1 MTRGGDPVRRSTSRP
16 GRRWF
21 ERALEAGLDFIFPP
35 RCAGC
40 GQRGQLWCA
49 GCDRQLKRLGRSG
62 CPACG
67 FPRVHPGRCPACE
80 IGNLSVRSYA
90 RYRPPLK
97 QAILRL
103 KYFPD
108 RRLADLMAGWLV
120 DLYQVWQLDSQV
132 IIPVPL
138 ADARKR
144 ERGYNQVE
152 LIASA
157 MARHL
162 NVPVQAQSLLRV
174 HETRSQVGLDPG
186 ERFENVQAA
195 FSAESRFILNQR
207 ILLLDDLLTS
217 GATLIGCAHALFEAG
232 AAEVSCL
239 TVGRTIS

>member
-1 MTRGGDPVRRSTSRP
+1 MRRSTTRP

-40 GQRGQLWCA
+40 GRHGQFWCVE
-49 GCDRQLKRLGRSG
+49 CDRRLKLVSRSG
-62 CPACG
+62 CPSCG
-67 FPRVHPGRCPACE
+67 FPRIHRGACLACE
-80 IGNLSVRSYA
+80 IGDLTVQSYA
-90 RYRPPLK
+90 SYRPPLK
-97 QAILRL
+97 QAILQL
-103 KYFPD
+103 KYSPD
-108 RRLADLMAGWLV
+108 RRLADLMARWLV
-120 DLYQVWQLDSQV
+120 ELYEESRLEMQL

-157 MARHL
+157 MAGYL
-162 NVPVQAQSLLRV
+162 NIPVQAQSLQRV
-174 HETRSQVGLDPG
+174 QETGSQVGLTPG
-186 ERFENVQAA
+186 ERFENVQDA

-217 GATLIGCAHALFEAG
+217 GATLIGCAHALFQAG
-232 AAEVSCL
+232 AAQVACL
-239 TVGRTIS
+239 TVGRTIV